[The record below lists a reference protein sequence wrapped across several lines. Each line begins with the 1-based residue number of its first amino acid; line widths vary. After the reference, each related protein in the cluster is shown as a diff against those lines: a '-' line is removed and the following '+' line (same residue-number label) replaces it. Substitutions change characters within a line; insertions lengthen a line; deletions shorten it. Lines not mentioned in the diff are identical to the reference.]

1 MDEGTDQPR
10 EPLPE
15 LRADRLGRRGNREA
29 VQVGGGEEE
38 AKAET
43 EVCSTEIG
51 GISLPRR
58 RTAPFF
64 ARKCRIVVESGE
76 IFTKWRLLFTQKHAI
91 ISANAEITERFAEMC
106 RIFQNSAEQ
115 PWFAERRRTH
125 FPEAQK

>member
-64 ARKCRIVVESGE
+64 ARKCRIIVESGE
-76 IFTKWRLLFTQKHAI
+76 NLHEMALAFR
-91 ISANAEITERFAEMC
+91 AETCYNFC
-106 RIFQNSAEQ
+106 
-115 PWFAERRRTH
+115 ERRNY
-125 FPEAQK
+125 